1 MKSLICWT
9 HHIYHF
15 VLDAGKSI
23 KETVHSECQRI
34 HIIRR
39 YIAPQEVK
47 WKKGKKLFFFFLVCA
62 FRLKNVLL
70 CTLQNIKVKKKKKL
84 IDEKAATDVENQVFF
99 LFSLSINELVRPCLA
114 PLGPIT
120 DHSSDV
126 VCFRGLPVFHLG
138 VGRSRGGVSRSDGRG
153 KKGHQQPRLF
163 YREVRR
169 DFAAVPLHP
178 RNQLHTHRRQQPFLL
193 RFLVHRQ
200 SFRR

>member
-1 MKSLICWT
+1 M
-9 HHIYHF
+9 
-15 VLDAGKSI
+15 
-23 KETVHSECQRI
+23 E
-34 HIIRR
+34 
-39 YIAPQEVK
+39 
-47 WKKGKKLFFFFLVCA
+47 KGKKALFFFFSMCVSSEKRIIIHFA
-62 FRLKNVLL
+62 EHKS
-70 CTLQNIKVKKKKKL
+70 KKKKKL

-99 LFSLSINELVRPCLA
+99 LFSLSINELVRPYLA